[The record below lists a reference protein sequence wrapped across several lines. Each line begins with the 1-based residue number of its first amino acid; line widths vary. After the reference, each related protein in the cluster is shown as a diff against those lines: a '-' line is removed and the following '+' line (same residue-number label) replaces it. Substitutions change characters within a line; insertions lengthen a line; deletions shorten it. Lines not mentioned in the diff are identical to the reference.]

1 MNPIDIGKL
10 SDRVAILAPRE
21 ARSRSGETTLNWDT
35 TVATVWASVDGL
47 SSRDI
52 MQAQQANVIAS
63 HRIRIRHMD
72 GVTHVQRVV
81 WRGKTMEVASVTDRD
96 NRTALELLVRE
107 VA

>member
-1 MNPIDIGKL
+1 MHIGRMH
-10 SDRVAILAPRE
+10 DRVVIQSPTE
-21 ARSRSGETTLNWDT
+21 SYSPSGETTLSW
-35 TVATVWASVDGL
+35 ATFAEVWASVDGL

-63 HRIRIRHMD
+63 HRVRIRHMD
-72 GVTHVQRVV
+72 GVTHLQRVV

-96 NRTALELLVRE
+96 NRTMLELLVRE